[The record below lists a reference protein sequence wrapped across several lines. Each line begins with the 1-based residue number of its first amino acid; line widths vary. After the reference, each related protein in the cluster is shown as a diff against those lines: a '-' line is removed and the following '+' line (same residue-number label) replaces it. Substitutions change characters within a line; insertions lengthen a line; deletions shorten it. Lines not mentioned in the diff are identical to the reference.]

1 MRIAVEG
8 CTHGELEKTYDT
20 IKQIEQQDGRKVRG
34 KAVVVA
40 TDCRHICYS
49 YLRII
54 NNKISSKS

>member
-34 KAVVVA
+34 ELWLWRQIVVIFV
-40 TDCRHICYS
+40 IP
-49 YLRII
+49 I
-54 NNKISSKS
+54 